1 MLTTDTNVK
10 TAVTTERLSVR
21 LQKLHDASPDNTLES
36 FILHAIK
43 LEELL
48 IESAAT
54 FRFYEDTYR
63 NKIPVSNDV
72 PHLCA
77 KADRNADIASRI
89 EAAFGVT
96 R

>member
-1 MLTTDTNVK
+1 MTTTNVV

-21 LQKLHDASPDNTLES
+21 LQKLHDVSPDNTLES

-54 FRFYEDTYR
+54 FRFYEDSHR
-63 NKIPVSNDV
+63 KRGPE
-72 PHLCA
+72 HLA

-89 EAAFGVT
+89 ETALGIKHEHPNS
-96 R
+96 